1 MTIHIGL
8 LQENLKF
15 YTTYKKNA
23 TGEFP
28 KLDGKITIRI
38 LIKKNATNIPS
49 LAKQIWTAQ
58 TTATKTMSTQETI
71 GGSK

>member
-1 MTIHIGL
+1 MTIHIGQ

-38 LIKKNATNIPS
+38 LIKMQQTYHLWPNKYGQH
-49 LAKQIWTAQ
+49 KQQ
-58 TTATKTMSTQETI
+58 QQKQCQP
-71 GGSK
+71 KKL